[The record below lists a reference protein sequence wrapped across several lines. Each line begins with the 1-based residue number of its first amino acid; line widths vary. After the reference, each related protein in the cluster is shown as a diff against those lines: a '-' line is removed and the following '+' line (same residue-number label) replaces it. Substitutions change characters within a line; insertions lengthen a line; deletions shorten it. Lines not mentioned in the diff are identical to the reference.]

1 MAHRYYGSTDD
12 RTGSIQN
19 SEQKRQEEKKRLR
32 KRLSQNVTYCLLI
45 LFILFAFFISTSLLT
60 FSAFPVFQTKS
71 NQVELGDTSE
81 GLNSSGVITIDDDV
95 STVEL
100 TLIQPLHDDGGLKV
114 NILTSSTRPPLSF
127 TTLKENIKI
136 DVPLKGQ
143 FRAGCNIL
151 LYDEPIYLQHNSSL
165 KYNITSSNDE
175 VIKLCYFN
183 NTSDY
188 ITFLTDYTFEYDS
201 RFCFSIA
208 DGNATIEITINEA
221 SSYYF
226 AIDTGGNTS
235 ISVDITIV
243 RSYYNIKTL
252 LELSSNKTH
261 CSLAESF
268 NFSCIIKICDG
279 YLCDPTKNRYV
290 IVETSH
296 HVMLKY
302 DTHIT
307 FHFKP
312 TVRVILFSCSMFL
325 ELIAVAA
332 ALTMVYKLC
341 KKSGM

>member
-19 SEQKRQEEKKRLR
+19 SEQKRQEELR

-71 NQVELGDTSE
+71 NQVDLGDTSE

-95 STVEL
+95 STVKL
-100 TLIQPLHDDGGLKV
+100 TLIQPLRDDGGLKV
-114 NILTSSTRPPLSF
+114 NVLTSSTQPPLSF

-221 SSYYF
+221 PLRIILQLIQV
-226 AIDTGGNTS
+226 AILAF
-235 ISVDITIV
+235 
-243 RSYYNIKTL
+243 L
-252 LELSSNKTH
+252 L
-261 CSLAESF
+261 
-268 NFSCIIKICDG
+268 I
-279 YLCDPTKNRYV
+279 
-290 IVETSH
+290 
-296 HVMLKY
+296 
-302 DTHIT
+302 
-307 FHFKP
+307 
-312 TVRVILFSCSMFL
+312 
-325 ELIAVAA
+325 
-332 ALTMVYKLC
+332 
-341 KKSGM
+341 